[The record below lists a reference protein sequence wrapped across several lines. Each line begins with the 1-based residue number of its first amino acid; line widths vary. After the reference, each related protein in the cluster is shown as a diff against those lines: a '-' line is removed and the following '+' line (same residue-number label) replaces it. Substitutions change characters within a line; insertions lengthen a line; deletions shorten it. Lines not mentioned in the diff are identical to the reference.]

1 MVENRYELTTPA
13 AQLVEV
19 ARIAAPY
26 KNRPEMLMNV
36 VIEVQKVVP
45 ALSEAVAAVIAREM
59 GIAQTHVFYYILCY
73 AVRKTAWQIYCKNVQ
88 KRSMSCTRRTRNCFG
103 FGRPIEH

>member
-26 KNRPEMLMNV
+26 KTGL
-36 VIEVQKVVP
+36 K
-45 ALSEAVAAVIAREM
+45 
-59 GIAQTHVFYYILCY
+59 C
-73 AVRKTAWQIYCKNVQ
+73 
-88 KRSMSCTRRTRNCFG
+88 
-103 FGRPIEH
+103 

>member
-45 ALSEAVAAVIAREM
+45 ALSEAVAAVITNSIFIDYLVRTPTF
-59 GIAQTHVFYYILCY
+59 GISKYWCSFLFLRIFCL
-73 AVRKTAWQIYCKNVQ
+73 
-88 KRSMSCTRRTRNCFG
+88 
-103 FGRPIEH
+103 